1 MYEDLN
7 GDGIIS
13 PLDRTNLG
21 SPFPPYS
28 FGGSISLGYKGF
40 DALIEGQGV
49 AGNKIYTQRRTA
61 QFTILNYESNRLN
74 AWTGP
79 GTSNVEPILDNS
91 RGNNFQFSTYFLEPG
106 DYFRLR
112 TVQLGYTFG
121 KSLIGKLG
129 AQKLRIYLSGQNIKT
144 WTQAT
149 GYTPE
154 AQIGSILGGGA
165 DNGVYPVPAIYSF
178 GLNVTF

>member
-1 MYEDLN
+1 MSL
-7 GDGIIS
+7 
-13 PLDRTNLG
+13 
-21 SPFPPYS
+21 
-28 FGGSISLGYKGF
+28 SLGYKGF

-49 AGNKIYTQRRTA
+49 VGNSIYTQRRTSNFA
-61 QFTILNYESNRLN
+61 TLNYEANRLN

-79 GTSNVEPILDNS
+79 GTSNVEPILDNT
-91 RGNNFQFSTYFLEPG
+91 RGNNFLFSSHYLEPG

-121 KSLIGKLG
+121 KSLMTKIG
-129 AQKLRIYLSGQNIKT
+129 AQKLRLYVSGQNLKT
-144 WTQAT
+144 WTKAT

-165 DNGVYPVPAIYSF
+165 DNGVYPIPAVYSF